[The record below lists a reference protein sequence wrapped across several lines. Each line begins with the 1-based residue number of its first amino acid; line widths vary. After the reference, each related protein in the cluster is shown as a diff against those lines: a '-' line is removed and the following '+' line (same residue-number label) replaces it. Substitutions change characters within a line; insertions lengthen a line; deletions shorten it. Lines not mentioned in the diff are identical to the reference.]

1 MEFVYPTF
9 DVLYLRFILW
19 NLSLEN
25 YYVIM
30 HVGLDRDVVNAV
42 T

>member
-9 DVLYLRFILW
+9 DVLYLRFTLW

-30 HVGLDRDVVNAV
+30 PVGLDRDVVNAV